1 MQIRV
6 YDKHESTDEEEE
18 MYTSYM
24 VLGVHSFAHFL
35 TDFAHR
41 KNVKIFIQGNPAQVI
56 QNILWN

>member
-6 YDKHESTDEEEE
+6 YDKHESTDEEE

-35 TDFAHR
+35 ADFAHR
-41 KNVKIFIQGNPAQVI
+41 KNVKIFIQGNPV
-56 QNILWN
+56 